1 MQGGP
6 LRALAGLALARD
18 IPRFMQDRMQAAVK
32 ALGERRPRGG
42 VGRLGWSGRIAAG
55 VALSATLLAGHAIK
69 ASLPL
74 SPPALLPI
82 PLVSQARPWS
92 CGAAALMSAL
102 VYFGVYDDPESTL
115 DVALG
120 VTPEEGTRVDRIV
133 AEARRYGLQADARVG
148 LTLGDLE
155 RGLSRGDVDIV
166 ALQAWASNAVQ
177 DWRTNWEDG
186 HYVVVV
192 GLSRDRVYVMDP
204 SVRTGY
210 GYLTRDQFLQRWHDY
225 DLDRGQRIVFEQLGI
240 VIRGRSRLAHYPA
253 EPTPVQ

>member
-1 MQGGP
+1 MKVG
-6 LRALAGLALARD
+6 RSA
-18 IPRFMQDRMQAAVK
+18 AAV
-32 ALGERRPRGG
+32 ALC
-42 VGRLGWSGRIAAG
+42 
-55 VALSATLLAGHAIK
+55 ATLLAGHAIR

-74 SPPALLPI
+74 PPPSLLPI

-102 VYFGVYDDPESTL
+102 LYFGVYDDPESTL
-115 DVALG
+115 DAELG
-120 VTPEEGTRVDRIV
+120 VTAEEGTRVDSIV

-148 LTLGDLE
+148 LTFEDLD
-155 RGLSRGDVDIV
+155 RGLSRGDVVIV
-166 ALQAWASNAVQ
+166 ALQAWATKPVT

-192 GLSRDRVYVMDP
+192 GLSRDRVYLMDP

-225 DLDRGQRIVFEQLGI
+225 DLDRGRRITFERLGI
-240 VIRGRSRLAHYPA
+240 VIRGERRLARYPA
-253 EPTPVQ
+253 EPIPIE